1 VAWGWAMSRLG
12 QAVEDYLR
20 LRRSLGHDLAD
31 AERLL
36 PRFVAY
42 MDTIGAETVTIKV
55 ALAWVQEPDVEAGS
69 TVWPRRMTAV
79 RGFARY
85 MSGIDPR
92 TEVPPLGLVPYRQQ
106 WRPPFVY
113 TSADVAALMTQA
125 RRTLSA
131 PPLRADTYVTLIGL
145 LASTGMRVGEAIRL
159 DRPDVDWSE
168 GVLLIRDSKFGKT
181 RQVPV
186 HTSTLDA
193 LGAYA
198 NRRDNVGPPP
208 QTMAFFVSSRGTRL
222 CYTGVSDTFRTL
234 LKGSGVGDGS
244 AVTPRLHGLR
254 HSFAV
259 RTLMGWYQAGED
271 VAVRLPWL
279 STYLGHRDP
288 RSTYWYLS
296 AVPELLAFAAN
307 CLEADSQAVGP

>member
-1 VAWGWAMSRLG
+1 MSALG
-12 QAVEDYLR
+12 QAVDDYLR

-31 AERLL
+31 AGRLL

-42 MDTIGAETVTIKV
+42 MDANGAETVTIET
-55 ALAWVQEPDVEAGS
+55 ALAWAQQPDAEPGT

-79 RGFARY
+79 RGFARH
-85 MSGIDPR
+85 MAGVDPG

-106 WRPPFVY
+106 WRPPFIY
-113 TSADVAALMTQA
+113 NPADITALMTQA
-125 RRTLSA
+125 RQSLSR
-131 PPLRADTYVTLIGL
+131 PPLRADTYETLIGL
-145 LASTGMRVGEAIRL
+145 LASSGMRVGEVIRL

-168 GVLLIRDSKFGKT
+168 GVLLIRDSKFGKS

-186 HTSTLDA
+186 HASTLEA
-193 LGAYA
+193 LALYA
-198 NRRDNVGPPP
+198 SRRDSVGTRPHS
-208 QTMAFFVSSRGTRL
+208 MAFFISSRGTRL
-222 CYTGVSDTFRTL
+222 CYAVVSDTFRTL
-234 LKGSGVGDGS
+234 VRGAGVGNGS
-244 AVTPRLHGLR
+244 TVTPRIHGLR

-259 RTLMGWYQAGED
+259 RTLLGWYQAGED

-307 CLEADSQAVGP
+307 RLEVDTQAVAP

>member
-1 VAWGWAMSRLG
+1 MSALG
-12 QAVEDYLR
+12 RAVEDYLR

-31 AERLL
+31 AGRLL

-42 MDTIGAETVTIKV
+42 MDAIGAETVTIET
-55 ALAWVQEPDVEAGS
+55 ALAWVQQPDAEPGT

-85 MSGIDPR
+85 MTGVDPR

-106 WRPPFVY
+106 WRPPFIY
-113 TSADVAALMTQA
+113 TPADIAALMTQS
-125 RRTLSA
+125 RRSLSR
-131 PPLRADTYVTLIGL
+131 PPLRADTYETLIGL

-159 DRPDVDWSE
+159 DRTDVDWSE
-168 GVLLIRDSKFGKT
+168 AALLIRDSKFGKS

-193 LGAYA
+193 LDLYA
-198 NRRDNVGPPP
+198 SQRDNLGPRP
-208 QTMAFFVSSRGTRL
+208 QSTAFFISSRGTRL
-222 CYTGVSDTFRTL
+222 CYKVVSDTFRTL
-234 LKGSGVGDGS
+234 TRVAGVGDGS
-244 AVTPRLHGLR
+244 TVTPRLHGLR

-259 RTLMGWYQAGED
+259 RTLLGWYQAGEN

-307 CLEADSQAVGP
+307 LLEADTEAVAP